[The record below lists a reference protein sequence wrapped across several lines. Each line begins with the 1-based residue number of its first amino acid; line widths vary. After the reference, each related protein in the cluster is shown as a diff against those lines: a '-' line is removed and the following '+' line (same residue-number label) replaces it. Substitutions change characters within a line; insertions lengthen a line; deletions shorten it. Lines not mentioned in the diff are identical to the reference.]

1 MPGLAHKIS
10 QTIAAAGADLSFF
23 VAQAI
28 GRRYSAVI
36 AFATEDDARKAAT
49 LIKTLEI
56 TPAVKLLRALVG
68 PSRHQVGLSFPD
80 WHPLRLAVKICK
92 FSSEVF
98 RFFGLI

>member
-1 MPGLAHKIS
+1 MPGLAHKIG

-49 LIKTLEI
+49 MIKKTV
-56 TPAVKLLRALVG
+56 PK
-68 PSRHQVGLSFPD
+68 
-80 WHPLRLAVKICK
+80 
-92 FSSEVF
+92 
-98 RFFGLI
+98 